1 MMIRKQAVL
10 FIMACVAVVTVWKFY
25 VNAIAYDPLDR
36 DAVKHAAIKE
46 TIMAKSTYAPAGD
59 KEIYE
64 KNLFSPSR
72 TYLEPKPVPVIV
84 PVPPPPPRP
93 ALVLKGIVLDTFGD
107 FAAYLEINQAKAV
120 PLRKGDKVED
130 IEVSDISEKKVVLQ
144 WNNETITMSIEKV
157 KTISTNPRTGR

>member
-1 MMIRKQAVL
+1 MMIRRQAVL
-10 FIMACVAVVTVWKFY
+10 FIMACVAIVAAWKFY
-25 VNAIAYDPLDR
+25 KNALAYDPLDR

-46 TIMAKSTYAPAGD
+46 TVLTKSAYAPAWD
-59 KEIYE
+59 KEISE

-72 TYLEPKPVPVIV
+72 TYLEPKPVPVTV
-84 PVPPPPPRP
+84 TVPPPQRP

-120 PLRKGDKVED
+120 PLRKGDKVEE
-130 IEVSDISEKKVVLQ
+130 IEVTDISEKKVVLQ

-157 KTISTNPRTGR
+157 KTISNTPRTGR

>member
-1 MMIRKQAVL
+1 
-10 FIMACVAVVTVWKFY
+10 MACVAVVAAWKFY

-46 TIMAKSTYAPAGD
+46 TVLAKSAYAPAWD
-59 KEIYE
+59 KEISE

-72 TYLEPKPVPVIV
+72 TYLEPKPVPVTV
-84 PVPPPPPRP
+84 TVPPPQRP

-120 PLRKGDKVED
+120 PLRKGDKVEE
-130 IEVSDISEKKVVLQ
+130 IEVTVISEKKVVLQ
-144 WNNETITMSIEKV
+144 WNNENITMSIEKV
-157 KTISTNPRTGR
+157 KTISNTPRTGR

>member
-1 MMIRKQAVL
+1 
-10 FIMACVAVVTVWKFY
+10 MACVAVVAAWKFY
-25 VNAIAYDPLDR
+25 KNAIAYDPLDR

-46 TIMAKSTYAPAGD
+46 TVLAKSAYTPAWD
-59 KEIYE
+59 KDISE

-72 TYLEPKPVPVIV
+72 TYLEPKPVPVTV
-84 PVPPPPPRP
+84 TVPPPQRP

-120 PLRKGDKVED
+120 PLRKGDKVEE
-130 IEVSDISEKKVVLQ
+130 IEVTDISEKKVVLQ

-157 KTISTNPRTGR
+157 KTISNTPRTGR

>member
-1 MMIRKQAVL
+1 MMIRRQAVL
-10 FIMACVAVVTVWKFY
+10 FIMACVAIVAAWKFY
-25 VNAIAYDPLDR
+25 KNALAYDPLDR

-46 TIMAKSTYAPAGD
+46 TVLAKSAYAPAWD
-59 KEIYE
+59 KEISE

-72 TYLEPKPVPVIV
+72 TYLEPKPVPVPV
-84 PVPPPPPRP
+84 TVPPPQRP

-120 PLRKGDKVED
+120 PLRKGDKVEE
-130 IEVSDISEKKVVLQ
+130 IEVTDISEKKVVLQ

-157 KTISTNPRTGR
+157 KTISNTPRTGR

>member
-1 MMIRKQAVL
+1 
-10 FIMACVAVVTVWKFY
+10 MACVAVVAAWKFY
-25 VNAIAYDPLDR
+25 KNAIAYDPLDR

-46 TIMAKSTYAPAGD
+46 TVLAKSAYAPAWD
-59 KEIYE
+59 KDISE

-72 TYLEPKPVPVIV
+72 TYLEPKPVPVTV
-84 PVPPPPPRP
+84 TVPPPQRP

-120 PLRKGDKVED
+120 PLRKGDKVEE
-130 IEVSDISEKKVVLQ
+130 IEVTDISEKKVVLQ

-157 KTISTNPRTGR
+157 KTISNTPRTGR

>member
-10 FIMACVAVVTVWKFY
+10 FIMACVALVTVWKFY

-36 DAVKHAAIKE
+36 DAVKQSSIKE
-46 TIMAKSTYAPAGD
+46 TVVAKSAYAPAWD
-59 KEIYE
+59 KDIFE

-72 TYLEPKPVPVIV
+72 TYLEPKPVPVAIT
-84 PVPPPPPRP
+84 VPPPQRP

-107 FAAYLEINQAKAV
+107 FVAYLEINQAKAV
-120 PLRKGDKVED
+120 PLRKGDKVEE

-144 WNNETITMSIEKV
+144 WNDETITMSIEKV
-157 KTISTNPRTGR
+157 KTISNLPRTGR